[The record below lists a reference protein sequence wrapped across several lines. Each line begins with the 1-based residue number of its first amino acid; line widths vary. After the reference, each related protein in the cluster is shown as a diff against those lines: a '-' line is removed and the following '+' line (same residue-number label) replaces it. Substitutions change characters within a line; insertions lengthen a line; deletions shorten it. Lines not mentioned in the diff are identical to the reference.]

1 MGLRGAAVELGTRDG
16 KFTRVILSQWK
27 QCALYVQVD
36 AWMHLENYMDRSNAD
51 VDVQGE
57 RRREAYRYLRQAMNA
72 GHLRRGVQCANL
84 TSVCARR
91 FADGTFDF
99 IYVDARHDRLGVL
112 EDLQAWWPKLRR
124 GGLMAG
130 HDYTEQFEPRS
141 FWVDLDK
148 PMMSKSHVDPERSN
162 QNWTC
167 ASRRYS
173 DAPTLRLP
181 FGYPNGDPRAHTHE

>member
-141 FWVDLDK
+141 FWVDLVK
-148 PMMSKSHVDPERSN
+148 PMMSKSHADPERWC
-162 QNWTC
+162 QQ
-167 ASRRYS
+167 
-173 DAPTLRLP
+173 
-181 FGYPNGDPRAHTHE
+181 PR

>member
-99 IYVDARHDRLGVL
+99 I
-112 EDLQAWWPKLRR
+112 
-124 GGLMAG
+124 
-130 HDYTEQFEPRS
+130 
-141 FWVDLDK
+141 
-148 PMMSKSHVDPERSN
+148 
-162 QNWTC
+162 
-167 ASRRYS
+167 
-173 DAPTLRLP
+173 
-181 FGYPNGDPRAHTHE
+181 